1 MLSTAP
7 QIKSDPQTLQD
18 FRRNGDTSL
27 SKVELCPNLLKIE
40 WGEGITARIF
50 TPSAIRCKKKSVID
64 GLYFTDNEV
73 KRPRLGVWRDRAAP
87 QHLSRDSVETWGL
100 AKA

>member
-7 QIKSDPQTLQD
+7 QIKNYPQSLQD
-18 FRRNGDTSL
+18 FRRNDDTSL
-27 SKVELCPNLLKIE
+27 MYYKVELCPNLLKIE

-50 TPSAIRCKKKSVID
+50 TQSAIRCKKKKSVID

-73 KRPRLGVWRDRAAP
+73 KRPRLGVWRERAAP
-87 QHLSRDSVETWGL
+87 QHLSRHSMGTWD
-100 AKA
+100 